1 VKNIVVAYD
10 CERAIGI
17 KGGLLWERNE
27 MRADI
32 NHFKDITTGSVII
45 MGRKTFDSIGAV
57 LPNRQSIVISRG
69 DLRQVSNV
77 IVVNSL
83 EVAYKAAEGYEEA
96 YIIGGGQIY
105 KQAINDMD
113 RIYATEVDAKI
124 EGADTYFPEIDDRWK
139 KITEDKYPADNNNIY
154 PYNFVTYEKK

>member
-1 VKNIVVAYD
+1 MKNIVVAYD

-17 KGGLLWERNE
+17 KGGLLWERDE

-32 NHFKDITTGSVII
+32 NHFKNITTGSVII
-45 MGRKTFDSIGAV
+45 MGRKTFDSIGIA

-69 DLRQVSNV
+69 EPIQVPNV
-77 IVVNSL
+77 ITVNSL
-83 EVAYKAAEGYEEA
+83 EDAYKAAEDYEEI
-96 YIIGGGQIY
+96 YVIGGGQIFQ
-105 KQAINDMD
+105 QALTDMD
-113 RIYATEVDAKI
+113 RVYATEVDAKI